1 MTLANR
7 PLENKIALVTGGG
20 SGIGQAIAERLTA
33 DGATVAV
40 NTRSGAGQAVADA
53 IGGSFYQAD
62 LASMDA
68 TRALGQRVL
77 ADLGRVDILVNNA
90 GYNHIAP
97 VDEFPEDIFV
107 EMLQVMTVAPFQLV
121 KQVLPGMKERG
132 WGRIINIASTHAI
145 VASPNKSAYAAA
157 KHGIVGFTK
166 SLALEVGELGITANA
181 ICPAFVRT
189 PMTERQIAFQIQ
201 ATGLTED
208 EVIRTLMV
216 GPSATKRMIQPDE
229 VAALTAY
236 LASDAA
242 RSITGTAQLIDAGW
256 TAS

>member
-1 MTLANR
+1 MAG
-7 PLENKIALVTGGG
+7 LESKIALVTGGG
-20 SGIGQAIAERLTA
+20 SGIGKAIAEHLAA

-40 NTRSGAGQAVADA
+40 NTRSDAGQAVADS

-68 TRALGQRVL
+68 TRNLGERM
-77 ADLGRVDILVNNA
+77 LGDHGRIDILVNNA

-97 VDEFPEDIFV
+97 IDEFPEEKFV
-107 EMLQVMTVAPFQLV
+107 EMLQVMTVAPFQLT
-121 KQVLPGMKERG
+121 KLALPGMKERK
-132 WGRIINIASTHAI
+132 WGRVINIASTHSV

-157 KHGIVGFTK
+157 KHAIVGFTK

-181 ICPAFVRT
+181 ICPAFVLT
-189 PMTERQIAFQIQ
+189 PMTERQIAFQVER
-201 ATGLTED
+201 TGLTED
-208 EVIRTLMV
+208 EVIRSLMV
-216 GPSATKRMIQPDE
+216 GPSATKRMITPDE
-229 VAALTAY
+229 VASLATY
-236 LASDAA
+236 LASHAA